1 MYLNKGEKEGGKSN
15 LTWMR
20 RREGRR
26 SRKIK
31 FEEEKVKYKVNN
43 KKNKNTKNKK
53 KEKSDLT
60 WMRWRGSR
68 VRCLLF
74 VGGWEEKR
82 NGGSHFGEPKRSF
95 KYFFHF

>member
-31 FEEEKVKYKVNN
+31 FEEEKVKYKVNSFPTPIRN
-43 KKNKNTKNKK
+43 DKK
-53 KEKSDLT
+53 
-60 WMRWRGSR
+60 
-68 VRCLLF
+68 
-74 VGGWEEKR
+74 
-82 NGGSHFGEPKRSF
+82 
-95 KYFFHF
+95 